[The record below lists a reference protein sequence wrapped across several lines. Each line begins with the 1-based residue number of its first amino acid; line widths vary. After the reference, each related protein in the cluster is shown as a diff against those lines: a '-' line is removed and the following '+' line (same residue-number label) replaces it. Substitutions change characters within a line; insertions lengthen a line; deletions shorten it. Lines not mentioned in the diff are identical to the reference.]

1 MINRSIR
8 AVLWAALALALAGC
22 QSAPTPKPM
31 ATPATPAAPP
41 VAAAPAPADTKPS
54 FAVWLEEARREA
66 LTRGIRPVTVTAAM
80 TDLEPIP
87 RVVELDGRQPEFTQ
101 SFTRYLAGALAQ
113 SRINEGLAMME
124 RHRTLLASLGR
135 KYGVPGRFLI
145 SFWGLETAYGRIPGD
160 FPVVGSLA
168 TLAYDGRRGAMFRTE
183 MFNALTILDRGDI
196 TVERMKGSWA
206 GAMGNTQFM
215 PSTFLRYAV
224 DEDGD
229 GRVDIWG
236 SVPDALGSAA
246 NYLKNLG
253 WDKTRTWGREV
264 TLPAN
269 FDAGLASLDTDA
281 RETVKPLKEWAKLGI
296 MKAGGEGPQSKDGA
310 RSPRAG
316 ALPAQD
322 LDAALVLPGGVRG
335 PAFLVYDDFRVI
347 MKWNRSTS
355 YALAVGLLADRFA
368 GGAPLVAGGRNDPPL
383 TRDEV
388 LQLQS
393 DLVTLGFLKTIPDG
407 VLGPVSR
414 QAARSF
420 QRANGLPADG
430 YVDAALIN
438 AVHARSGVAAAAP

>member
-8 AVLWAALALALAGC
+8 TALCTALALALAGC
-22 QSAPTPKPM
+22 QGAPTPKPE
-31 ATPATPAAPP
+31 APPAAPP

-54 FAVWLEEARREA
+54 FAAWLEDARREA
-66 LTRGIRPVTVTAAM
+66 LTRGIRPATVTAAM
-80 TDLEPIP
+80 TGLEPIP
-87 RVVELDGRQPEFTQ
+87 RVIELDGRQPEFTQ
-101 SFTRYLAGALAQ
+101 TFTRYLAGALAQ

-124 RHRTLLASLGR
+124 RHRALLASLEQ
-135 KYGVPGRFLI
+135 KYGVPGRFLV
-145 SFWGLETAYGRIPGD
+145 SFWGLETAYGRLPGD

-168 TLAYDGRRGAMFRTE
+168 TLAYDGRRGAFFRTE
-183 MFNALTILDRGDI
+183 MFNALTILDHGDI

-229 GRVDIWG
+229 GRMDIWG
-236 SVPDALGSAA
+236 SVPDALASAA

-296 MKAGGEGPQSKDGA
+296 TKTGGEGPLSKDGA

-316 ALPAQD
+316 GALPAQEV
-322 LDAALVLPGGVRG
+322 DAALVLPGGVRG

-368 GGAPLVAGGRNDPPL
+368 GAGPLVAGGQNDPPL
-383 TRDEV
+383 TRDDV

-393 DLVTLGFLKTIPDG
+393 DLVTLGFLKTTPDG
-407 VLGPVSR
+407 VLGPMSR

-438 AVHARSGVAAAAP
+438 TVHARSGMAAAAP